1 MEVEDS
7 DDEIFEDAGHIEL
20 KQKDSGNSDVDSE
33 SENERFKEV
42 LSTDSE
48 EDRYF
53 ASIAQTHDVNTCCIR
68 IPDPPSPEVDDSYWD
83 GTPAG
88 RAELNLGR
96 EVDEWPIERSGY
108 WLSKFDD
115 DEKQPEEPDDLDWS
129 ARLD

>member
-1 MEVEDS
+1 MEFEDS

-20 KQKDSGNSDVDSE
+20 RQKNSENSDVDSE
-33 SENERFKEV
+33 SENEPFKEV

-53 ASIAQTHDVNTCCIR
+53 ASVAQTHDVNTCCIR

-88 RAELNLGR
+88 RAELNPGR
-96 EVDEWPIERSGY
+96 EVDEWPVERAGY
-108 WLSKFDD
+108 WLFED
-115 DEKQPEEPDDLDWS
+115 DEKQGEDYEDVDWT
-129 ARLD
+129 ARTE